1 MLATTEQSPPILLVM
16 RQSTSEEVFDRFGI
30 PSSRGAGALVEFIEG
45 ILFLVEAHDDGPVGA
60 VDAFIRFLGR

>member
-1 MLATTEQSPPILLVM
+1 M